1 MFHCLSVLL
10 FLTLV
15 YDPVHGEMER
25 EMKLAVA
32 DRTFDNEPMS
42 RICFMPDQTS
52 AGITL
57 QSKARHMAD
66 SKKTIKLDSTQS
78 IARWP
83 TNMTRCS
90 PGNIMRT

>member
-52 AGITL
+52 AEIAL
-57 QSKARHMAD
+57 QSKAGHTAD
-66 SKKTIKLDSTQS
+66 SRKTIKLDFTHNT
-78 IARWP
+78 ARWP
-83 TNMTRCS
+83 TNTTRGY
-90 PGNIMRT
+90 PGNMMRT